1 MKKNIFYIT
10 IPILLFSCSET
21 SNNTPNATNSM
32 INSENIQIQ
41 NKDSISPINIPL
53 NLDLLK
59 KVTVNKIKNQTSLK
73 LILLSYFYSNNNID
87 RCKFSQFI
95 DETFCIPNREF
106 ILTRR
111 DSIQLINHNINITRR
126 FVSDRQEWA
135 FEYKDSCFLSL
146 FGGHDYGK
154 FYSDRR
160 TEQMIADTLYRGY
173 IEPIRVILHRPPH
186 YKYYTQIMLWQT
198 KESRFDQMFKNKYT
212 VSNDGGGCDSTQV
225 RYDSQNN

>member
-1 MKKNIFYIT
+1 MKKIIFYIT
-10 IPILLFSCSET
+10 IPILWVSCTET
-21 SNNTPNATNSM
+21 SNKTPNATNSI

-59 KVTVNKIKNQTSLK
+59 KVTVNKIKNQTGLK
-73 LILLSYFYSNNNID
+73 LILLSYFHSNNNID

-106 ILTRR
+106 ILTRG
-111 DSIQLINHNINITRR
+111 DSIQLINHNINIIRR

-146 FGGHDYGK
+146 FGGHDLGRSSSY
-154 FYSDRR
+154 RQ
-160 TEQMIADTLYRGY
+160 TEKLSTDTLYRGY
-173 IEPIRVILHRPPH
+173 IEPIRVLMYIPHRLQN
-186 YKYYTQIMLWQT
+186 YTLIMLWNA
-198 KESRFDQMFKNKYT
+198 KESRFDWMNENKYT
-212 VSNDGGGCDSTQV
+212 VSIEGGGCDSTRI
-225 RYDSQNN
+225 RYDSHDY